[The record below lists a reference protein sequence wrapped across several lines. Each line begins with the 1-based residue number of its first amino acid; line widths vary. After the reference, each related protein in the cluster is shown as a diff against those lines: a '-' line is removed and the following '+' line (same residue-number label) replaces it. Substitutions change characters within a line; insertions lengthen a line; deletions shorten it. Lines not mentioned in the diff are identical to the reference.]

1 MAFAVVIIALIS
13 PWISPY
19 DPISQD
25 LNVQHAPP
33 SWAHPFGADSYG
45 RDQFSRILWGSRVSL
60 VVGILSVLFAMAA
73 GIPLGM
79 IGGYKGG
86 RIDNLVLRF
95 IDIFMSFP
103 IVILGLLVLAIMG
116 PGLIK
121 IVIAIGVALTPRIA
135 RLARGST
142 LSVKGKEYI
151 EAARAVGQND
161 GKIMFIH
168 VLPNI
173 FGEILVMGTLWVAT
187 AIIVEA
193 SLSFIGLGVRPPN
206 PKLGCHDPRRS
217 GSTHQCSLAF
227 SLSRP
232 RHLHLCFLLQP
243 HRRWPPRY
251 LRSETKRV
259 DQHDLSFALFYV
271 QNFRFTIFLLFSSN
285 GYIIVYKNRVL
296 LADCRGVFSLLYEK
310 EASPH

>member
-1 MAFAVVIIALIS
+1 MPISQREILIKTFKSNKTSLVGLFMASCVVVIAFVS

-25 LNVQHAPP
+25 MNIQHAPP

-45 RDQFSRILWGSRVSL
+45 RDQLSRILWGSRVSL

-86 RIDNLVLRF
+86 RIDNLLLRF

-135 RLARGST
+135 RLARGSS
-142 LSVKGKEYI
+142 LSVKGKEFI
-151 EAARAVGQND
+151 EAARAVGQRD
-161 GKIMFIH
+161 TKIMAIH
-168 VLPNI
+168 IFPNI
-173 FGEILVMGTLWVAT
+173 LGEILVMGTLWVAT

-193 SLSFIGLGVRPPN
+193 SLSFIGLGVRPPTPSWGAMIRDGLDQLTN
-206 PKLGCHDPRRS
+206 APWLSIFPGLAIFVSVFSFNLIADGLRDISDPKL
-217 GSTHQCSLAF
+217 
-227 SLSRP
+227 
-232 RHLHLCFLLQP
+232 
-243 HRRWPPRY
+243 
-251 LRSETKRV
+251 
-259 DQHDLSFALFYV
+259 
-271 QNFRFTIFLLFSSN
+271 
-285 GYIIVYKNRVL
+285 
-296 LADCRGVFSLLYEK
+296 RG
-310 EASPH
+310 

>member
-1 MAFAVVIIALIS
+1 MSRKGIFVRTFRRNKISVVGLLMALCLVIIAVIA

-25 LNVQHAPP
+25 ISVQHAPP
-33 SWAHPFGADSYG
+33 GWAHLFGADSYG
-45 RDQFSRILWGSRVSL
+45 RDQLSRVLWGSRVSL
-60 VVGILSVLFAMAA
+60 VVGLLSVLFAMAA

-86 RIDNLVLRF
+86 WVDNLVLRF

-103 IVILGLLVLAIMG
+103 IVILGLLVLAVMG
-116 PGLIK
+116 PGLMK

-161 GKIMFIH
+161 GKIMMIH
-168 VLPNI
+168 ILPNI

-193 SLSFIGLGVRPPN
+193 SLSFIGLGVRPPTPSWGAMIRDGLDQLTN
-206 PKLGCHDPRRS
+206 APWLSLFPGLAIFVSVFSFNLIADGLRDISDPKL
-217 GSTHQCSLAF
+217 
-227 SLSRP
+227 
-232 RHLHLCFLLQP
+232 
-243 HRRWPPRY
+243 
-251 LRSETKRV
+251 
-259 DQHDLSFALFYV
+259 
-271 QNFRFTIFLLFSSN
+271 
-285 GYIIVYKNRVL
+285 
-296 LADCRGVFSLLYEK
+296 RG
-310 EASPH
+310 

>member
-1 MAFAVVIIALIS
+1 MAKISQRRILIRTFKSNKTSVVGLFMAFCVVVIALIS

-25 LNVQHAPP
+25 MDVQHAPP
-33 SWAHPFGADSYG
+33 SSEHPFGTDSYG
-45 RDQFSRILWGSRVSL
+45 RDELSRVLWGSRVSL
-60 VVGILSVLFAMAA
+60 VVGILSVLLAMAT

-86 RIDNLVLRF
+86 RIDNLILRF

-103 IVILGLLVLAIMG
+103 IVILGLLVLAVMG

-121 IVIAIGVALTPRIA
+121 IVIAIGIALTRRIA

-142 LSVKGKEYI
+142 LSIKGKEYI
-151 EAARAVGQND
+151 EAARAVGQRE
-161 GKIMFIH
+161 GKIMMIH

-193 SLSFIGLGVRPPN
+193 SLSFIGLGVRPPTPSWGAMIRDGLDQLTN
-206 PKLGCHDPRRS
+206 APWLSIFPGLAIFVSVFSFNLIADGLRDISDPKL
-217 GSTHQCSLAF
+217 
-227 SLSRP
+227 
-232 RHLHLCFLLQP
+232 
-243 HRRWPPRY
+243 
-251 LRSETKRV
+251 
-259 DQHDLSFALFYV
+259 
-271 QNFRFTIFLLFSSN
+271 
-285 GYIIVYKNRVL
+285 
-296 LADCRGVFSLLYEK
+296 RG
-310 EASPH
+310 

>member
-1 MAFAVVIIALIS
+1 MATISQRRILIHTFKSNKTSVVGLFMAFCVVVIALIS

-25 LNVQHAPP
+25 MDVQHAAPG
-33 SWAHPFGADSYG
+33 WTHPFGTDSYG
-45 RDQFSRILWGSRVSL
+45 RDQLSRILWGSRVSL
-60 VVGILSVLFAMAA
+60 VVGILSVLLAMAA

-86 RIDNLVLRF
+86 RVDNLVLRF

-103 IVILGLLVLAIMG
+103 IVILGLLVLAVMG

-142 LSVKGKEYI
+142 LSIKGKEYI
-151 EAARAVGQND
+151 EAARAVGQKD
-161 GKIMFIH
+161 GKIMMVHI
-168 VLPNI
+168 LPNI

-193 SLSFIGLGVRPPN
+193 SLSFIGLGVRPPTPSWGAMIRDGLDQLTN
-206 PKLGCHDPRRS
+206 APWLSIFPGLAIFISVFSFNLIADGLRDISDPKL
-217 GSTHQCSLAF
+217 
-227 SLSRP
+227 
-232 RHLHLCFLLQP
+232 
-243 HRRWPPRY
+243 
-251 LRSETKRV
+251 
-259 DQHDLSFALFYV
+259 
-271 QNFRFTIFLLFSSN
+271 
-285 GYIIVYKNRVL
+285 
-296 LADCRGVFSLLYEK
+296 RG
-310 EASPH
+310 

>member
-1 MAFAVVIIALIS
+1 MPTISQREILIRTFKSNKTSVVGLFMAFCVVIIALIS

-25 LNVQHAPP
+25 MNVQHAPP
-33 SWAHPFGADSYG
+33 SWAHPFGTDSYG
-45 RDQFSRILWGSRVSL
+45 RDQLSRILWGSRVSL
-60 VVGILSVLFAMAA
+60 VVGILSVLLAMAA

-79 IGGYKGG
+79 IGGYKGR

-103 IVILGLLVLAIMG
+103 IVILGLLVLAVMG
-116 PGLIK
+116 PGLMK

-142 LSVKGKEYI
+142 LSIKGKEYI

-161 GKIMFIH
+161 GKIMMIH

-173 FGEILVMGTLWVAT
+173 FGDILVMGTLWVAT

-193 SLSFIGLGVRPPN
+193 SLSFIGLGVRPPTPSWGAMIRDGLDQLTN
-206 PKLGCHDPRRS
+206 APWLSIFPGLAIFVSVFSFNLIADGLRDISDPKL
-217 GSTHQCSLAF
+217 
-227 SLSRP
+227 
-232 RHLHLCFLLQP
+232 
-243 HRRWPPRY
+243 
-251 LRSETKRV
+251 
-259 DQHDLSFALFYV
+259 
-271 QNFRFTIFLLFSSN
+271 
-285 GYIIVYKNRVL
+285 
-296 LADCRGVFSLLYEK
+296 RG
-310 EASPH
+310 

>member
-1 MAFAVVIIALIS
+1 MATVSRRAIILKTFKSNKTSVVGLILAFCVVMIALTA

-25 LNVQHAPP
+25 MNIQHAPP

-45 RDQFSRILWGSRVSL
+45 RDQLSRILWGSRVSL

-73 GIPLGM
+73 GIPLGI

-86 RIDNLVLRF
+86 RVDSLVLRF

-142 LSVKGKEYI
+142 LSVKGKEFI
-151 EAARAVGQND
+151 EAARAVGQSD
-161 GKIMFIH
+161 PKIMAIH
-168 VLPNI
+168 IFPNI

-193 SLSFIGLGVRPPN
+193 SLSFIGLGVRPPTPSWGAMIRDGLDQLTN
-206 PKLGCHDPRRS
+206 APWLSIFPGLAIFISVFSFNLIADGLRDISDPKL
-217 GSTHQCSLAF
+217 
-227 SLSRP
+227 
-232 RHLHLCFLLQP
+232 
-243 HRRWPPRY
+243 
-251 LRSETKRV
+251 
-259 DQHDLSFALFYV
+259 
-271 QNFRFTIFLLFSSN
+271 
-285 GYIIVYKNRVL
+285 
-296 LADCRGVFSLLYEK
+296 RG
-310 EASPH
+310 

>member
-1 MAFAVVIIALIS
+1 MSTTSRKQILIRTFRSNKTSVVGLLMAFCLVMIAIIS

-25 LNVQHAPP
+25 MNVQYAPP
-33 SWAHPFGADSYG
+33 SWAHPFGVDSYG
-45 RDQFSRILWGSRVSL
+45 RDQLSRILWGARVSL

-86 RIDNLVLRF
+86 IIDNLVLRF

-161 GKIMFIH
+161 GRIMMIH

-173 FGEILVMGTLWVAT
+173 FGDILVMGTLWVAT

-193 SLSFIGLGVRPPN
+193 SLSFIGLGVRPPTPSWGTMIRDGLDQLTN
-206 PKLGCHDPRRS
+206 APWLSLFPGLAIFISVFSFNLIADGLRDISDPKL
-217 GSTHQCSLAF
+217 
-227 SLSRP
+227 
-232 RHLHLCFLLQP
+232 
-243 HRRWPPRY
+243 
-251 LRSETKRV
+251 
-259 DQHDLSFALFYV
+259 
-271 QNFRFTIFLLFSSN
+271 
-285 GYIIVYKNRVL
+285 
-296 LADCRGVFSLLYEK
+296 RG
-310 EASPH
+310 

>member
-1 MAFAVVIIALIS
+1 MPVSQKEILIKTFKSNKTSVVGLFMAFAVVIIALLS

-25 LNVQHAPP
+25 LNIQHAPP
-33 SWAHPFGADSYG
+33 SWSHPFGADSYG
-45 RDQFSRILWGSRVSL
+45 RDQLSRILWGSRVSL

-79 IGGYKGG
+79 LGGYKGG

-121 IVIAIGVALTPRIA
+121 IVIAIGIALTPRIA

-142 LSVKGKEYI
+142 LAIKEKEFI
-151 EAARAVGQND
+151 EAARAVGQKD
-161 GKIMFIH
+161 GKIMLIH

-193 SLSFIGLGVRPPN
+193 SLSFIGLGVRPPTPSWGAMIRDGLDQLTN
-206 PKLGCHDPRRS
+206 APWLSIFPGLAIFISVFSFNLIADGLRDISDPKL
-217 GSTHQCSLAF
+217 
-227 SLSRP
+227 
-232 RHLHLCFLLQP
+232 
-243 HRRWPPRY
+243 
-251 LRSETKRV
+251 
-259 DQHDLSFALFYV
+259 
-271 QNFRFTIFLLFSSN
+271 
-285 GYIIVYKNRVL
+285 
-296 LADCRGVFSLLYEK
+296 RG
-310 EASPH
+310 

>member
-1 MAFAVVIIALIS
+1 MIALTA

-25 LNVQHAPP
+25 MNIQHAPP

-45 RDQFSRILWGSRVSL
+45 RDQLSRILWGSRVSL

-79 IGGYKGG
+79 IGGYEGG
-86 RIDNLVLRF
+86 RVDGLVLRF

-142 LSVKGKEYI
+142 LSVKGKEFI
-151 EAARAVGQND
+151 EAARAVGQSD
-161 GKIMFIH
+161 PKIMAIH
-168 VLPNI
+168 IFPNI

-193 SLSFIGLGVRPPN
+193 SLSFIGLGVRPPTPSWGAMIRDGLDQLTN
-206 PKLGCHDPRRS
+206 APWLSIFPGLAIFISVFSFNLIADGLRDISDPKL
-217 GSTHQCSLAF
+217 
-227 SLSRP
+227 
-232 RHLHLCFLLQP
+232 
-243 HRRWPPRY
+243 
-251 LRSETKRV
+251 
-259 DQHDLSFALFYV
+259 
-271 QNFRFTIFLLFSSN
+271 
-285 GYIIVYKNRVL
+285 
-296 LADCRGVFSLLYEK
+296 RG
-310 EASPH
+310 

>member
-1 MAFAVVIIALIS
+1 MPISQKEILIKTFKSNKTSVVGLFMAFSVVTIALIA

-19 DPISQD
+19 DPIAQD
-25 LNVQHAPP
+25 MNIQHAPP

-116 PGLIK
+116 PGLSK

-142 LSVKGKEYI
+142 LSIKGKEYI

-161 GKIMFIH
+161 GKIMFVH

-193 SLSFIGLGVRPPN
+193 SLSFIGLGVRPPTPSWGAMIRDGLDQLTN
-206 PKLGCHDPRRS
+206 APWLSLFPGLAIFTSVFSFNLIADGLRDISDPKL
-217 GSTHQCSLAF
+217 
-227 SLSRP
+227 
-232 RHLHLCFLLQP
+232 
-243 HRRWPPRY
+243 
-251 LRSETKRV
+251 
-259 DQHDLSFALFYV
+259 
-271 QNFRFTIFLLFSSN
+271 
-285 GYIIVYKNRVL
+285 
-296 LADCRGVFSLLYEK
+296 RG
-310 EASPH
+310 

>member
-1 MAFAVVIIALIS
+1 MATTSQKQILIRTFKSNKTSVVGLVMAFCVVIIALIS

-25 LNVQHAPP
+25 MDVQHAPP

-45 RDQFSRILWGSRVSL
+45 RDQLSRILWGARVSL
-60 VVGILSVLFAMAA
+60 VVGILSVLFGMAA

-79 IGGYKGG
+79 IGGFKGG
-86 RIDNLVLRF
+86 LTDNLILRF

-135 RLARGST
+135 RLSRGST

-161 GKIMFIH
+161 AKIMMIH

-173 FGEILVMGTLWVAT
+173 FGDILVMGTLWVAT

-193 SLSFIGLGVRPPN
+193 SLSFIGLGVGPPTPSWGAMIRDGLDQLTN
-206 PKLGCHDPRRS
+206 APWLSLFPGLAIFLSVFSFNLIADGLRDISDPKL
-217 GSTHQCSLAF
+217 
-227 SLSRP
+227 
-232 RHLHLCFLLQP
+232 
-243 HRRWPPRY
+243 
-251 LRSETKRV
+251 
-259 DQHDLSFALFYV
+259 
-271 QNFRFTIFLLFSSN
+271 
-285 GYIIVYKNRVL
+285 
-296 LADCRGVFSLLYEK
+296 RG
-310 EASPH
+310 

>member
-1 MAFAVVIIALIS
+1 MAAVSQRAILLRTFKSNKTSVVGLILAFCVVMIALTA
-13 PWISPY
+13 PWISTY

-25 LNVQHAPP
+25 MDIQHAPP

-45 RDQFSRILWGSRVSL
+45 RDQLSRILWGSRVSL

-121 IVIAIGVALTPRIA
+121 IVIAIGAALTPRIA

-142 LSVKGKEYI
+142 LSVKGKEFI

-161 GKIMFIH
+161 GRIMLIH
-168 VLPNI
+168 VFPNI

-193 SLSFIGLGVRPPN
+193 SLSFIGLGVRPPTPSWGAMIRDGLDQLTN
-206 PKLGCHDPRRS
+206 APWLSLFPGLAIFISVFSFNLIADGLRDISDPKL
-217 GSTHQCSLAF
+217 
-227 SLSRP
+227 
-232 RHLHLCFLLQP
+232 
-243 HRRWPPRY
+243 
-251 LRSETKRV
+251 
-259 DQHDLSFALFYV
+259 
-271 QNFRFTIFLLFSSN
+271 
-285 GYIIVYKNRVL
+285 
-296 LADCRGVFSLLYEK
+296 RG
-310 EASPH
+310 